1 MFSNTS
7 TDLIVLDTAEVM
19 PLAVANSYATMEQL
33 GINQYNLFK
42 SRRIQLGEVPIDDPI
57 KRNKPFLFS
66 NVPSAVIPKDEMTIC
81 NLKQDAFL
89 FSRALTA
96 QCQGRDISMNEL
108 MKYEHRTYRLL
119 R

>member
-42 SRRIQLGEVPIDDPI
+42 SSRIQLGEVPIDDPI

-96 QCQGRDISMNEL
+96 KS
-108 MKYEHRTYRLL
+108 
-119 R
+119 